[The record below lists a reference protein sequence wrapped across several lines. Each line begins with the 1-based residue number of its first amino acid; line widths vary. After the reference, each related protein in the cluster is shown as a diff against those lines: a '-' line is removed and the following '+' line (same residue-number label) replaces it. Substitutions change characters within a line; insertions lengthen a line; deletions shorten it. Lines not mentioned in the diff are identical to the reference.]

1 MYNPDL
7 SRHPF
12 EPTQDELP
20 PKPKY
25 HFSLDRRKFFQLTGG
40 GLVVV
45 FALRDMASSGN
56 ETAASQI
63 SSSTPIQVNA
73 WIHIAE
79 DGTVNV
85 YTGKVEVGQ
94 NIRTSLSQIVA
105 EELMVPLASIT
116 MVMGDTDF
124 VPF

>member
-1 MYNPDL
+1 MDNRDL

-25 HFSLDRRKFFQLTGG
+25 HFSLHRRKFFQLTGG

-45 FALRDMASSGN
+45 FALRDMISSGN
-56 ETAASQI
+56 ETAASQKS
-63 SSSTPIQVNA
+63 SSSTPTQVNA

-85 YTGKVEVGQ
+85 YTGKVQVGQ

-105 EELMVPLASIT
+105 EELMVPLASFPLI
-116 MVMGDTDF
+116 MGDTIF
-124 VPF
+124 